1 MGVLVALIGVIWL
14 AGVVIA
20 AIWIRHE
27 IDEVFD
33 SSLQETA
40 QRLMPLV
47 LDDIDEQGEYDQ
59 EERRLTDVFPAG
71 GHEEHL
77 LYQVRNANGRVILR
91 CMMLQPSPLRHR

>member
-1 MGVLVALIGVIWL
+1 MSRRLIGSLVALIGVIWL

-59 EERRLTDVFPAG
+59 EERRLTDAFPAG
-71 GHEEHL
+71 G
-77 LYQVRNANGRVILR
+77 A
-91 CMMLQPSPLRHR
+91 